1 MLDAG
6 SAGKCVD
13 LVAVV
18 PCLQVLRDCCLHGSD
33 LAAAICGCSADD
45 AAGFSQLQTA
55 FRVVLEE
62 EPGEDGGGGA
72 ASSSAVTLQ
81 CLWDVL
87 DSWDVAGKR
96 AFVRFVTGTDR

>member
-1 MLDAG
+1 MPDAG

-13 LVAVV
+13 SVAVDL
-18 PCLQVLRDCCLHGSD
+18 CLQVLRDCCLHGSD

-45 AAGFSQLQTA
+45 AAGFSQLRTA
-55 FRVVLEE
+55 FRVVLEDDD
-62 EPGEDGGGGA
+62 PGEDGGGA

-87 DSWDVAGKR
+87 DSWDVAGR
-96 AFVRFVTGTDR
+96 RSFVRFVTGTDR